1 LRKEAF
7 VMSDK
12 LREIY
17 ARLARPAVAFI
28 VLGVVASATLRAD
41 DQERRLLVA
50 QHDEVQAFDVA
61 TGKGFQTG
69 TTTGLVL
76 GTSYV
81 NFQFT
86 IVGPPGADG
95 ALPITFKN
103 KVLITDLDGDQ
114 LFFDNNGTGR
124 FHVGIPGDTFVGTG
138 GPLTGSYVLTGGTG
152 KFAKWNVGSTYDYR
166 AIATNPPNGA
176 LGNVHA
182 QVTFHDHDP
191 K

>member
-1 LRKEAF
+1 MPHQIRTGRF
-7 VMSDK
+7 
-12 LREIY
+12 
-17 ARLARPAVAFI
+17 RLLRPAGAFL
-28 VLGVVASATLRAD
+28 VLAVIASATLRAD
-41 DQERRLLVA
+41 GEVPRLLIA

-81 NFQFT
+81 NFHFAF
-86 IVGPPGADG
+86 VGPPGADG
-95 ALPITFKN
+95 TLPIAFNN
-103 KVLITDLDGDQ
+103 KVIITDLDGDQ
-114 LFFDNNGTGR
+114 LFFNNDGTGR
-124 FHVGIPGDTFVGTG
+124 FHIGFPGDPFAGTG
-138 GPLTGSYVLTGGTG
+138 GPLTGTYVLTGGTG
-152 KFAKWNVGSTYDYR
+152 KFASWAVGSTYDYR